1 VFDLSVAS
9 VTISSTTIEN
19 DVFLPLWLLLDRG
32 AGDCPDLIVLDSVY
46 YTHFE
51 KSQTSLKRYASAED
65 AQAGIVSMKYKTADV
80 ISDTTGSGIPASHG
94 YFLNTNYIKL
104 VVHEDAD
111 LDEMEKKEPVN
122 QDGEVIPILWMGNMT
137 TYQTV
142 LSAVGGNIP
151 RPIAIAMSANGAAAY
166 GWYQISGVATAKK
179 TCTISLAAG
188 AAVAVLTTGLIAGTG
203 SGKEIQ
209 GAVVAAV
216 ASATAGRTT
225 VSVMLSRPTKQGRI
239 T

>member
-1 VFDLSVAS
+1 MAYAVINLAGAQPIANTSTEQKHVLGTIVRATDPTYGEGEFIYLLGVGSTAVGSIVTFDAS
-9 VTISSTTIEN
+9 
-19 DVFLPLWLLLDRG
+19 
-32 AGDCPDLIVLDSVY
+32 
-46 YTHFE
+46 
-51 KSQTSLKRYASAED
+51 
-65 AQAGIVSMKYKTADV
+65 
-80 ISDTTGSGIPASHG
+80 
-94 YFLNTNYIKL
+94 
-104 VVHEDAD
+104 
-111 LDEMEKKEPVN
+111 
-122 QDGEVIPILWMGNMT
+122 

-151 RPIAIAMSANGAAAY
+151 RPVAVSMSANVASQY
-166 GWYQISGVATAKK
+166 GWYQISGQAVCAK

-188 AAVAVLTTGLIAGTG
+188 AAVGVLTTGLIAGTG

-225 VSVMLSRPTKQGRI
+225 VKVMIARPTKQGRV